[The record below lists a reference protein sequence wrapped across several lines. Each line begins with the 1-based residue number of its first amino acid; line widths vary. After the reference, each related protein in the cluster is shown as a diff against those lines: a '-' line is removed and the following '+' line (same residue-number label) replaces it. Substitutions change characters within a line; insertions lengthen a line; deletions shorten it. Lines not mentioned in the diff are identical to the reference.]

1 MKKILNLFSVILL
14 ILPSLLFLSNNKVVN
29 SIISNVIFI
38 DPGHGGK
45 DNGTS
50 YGSIVEDE
58 LNLKISK
65 YLYESIIEDG
75 GMCYLTRNEDYDL
88 SYSYSKNHKVDDLN
102 NRIKYIDS
110 SNASLFVSIH
120 LNYYPNDNVNGIQ
133 VFYQNKNENSKLI
146 AVTLQN
152 ILNNENSKNK
162 KTKVGKYYLLD
173 NSKTTGVIIECGFL
187 SSRID
192 RNKLMKDTYLK
203 YLANLI
209 KKGINEYLKIFNPK

>member
-45 DNGTS
+45 DNGTN
-50 YGSIVEDE
+50 YESIVEDE

-133 VFYQNKNENSKLI
+133 VFYQNKNENSKLL
-146 AVTLQN
+146 ADTLQN

>member
-14 ILPSLLFLSNNKVVN
+14 ILPSLLFLNNNKVVN

-133 VFYQNKNENSKLI
+133 VFYQNKNE
-146 AVTLQN
+146 
-152 ILNNENSKNK
+152 K
-162 KTKVGKYYLLD
+162 K
-173 NSKTTGVIIECGFL
+173 I
-187 SSRID
+187 R
-192 RNKLMKDTYLK
+192 
-203 YLANLI
+203 
-209 KKGINEYLKIFNPK
+209 